1 MLLSGSPTQQQQQHQ
16 KENGS
21 DSIFSADEFVSA
33 YCFISHDKVNLIPV
47 TTDNVDDEDEDNNS
61 HNGNNITTPHI
72 TINDLHHEAIEDHA
86 DFTPDKLY
94 LKNKN
99 LLYSLNNPSI
109 SDVEVENNNINNNN
123 NSNNTNG
130 SSIPSTSKDSYTP
143 SPSSSP
149 LSSSLST
156 PSLNNNIKKRLK

>member
-1 MLLSGSPTQQQQQHQ
+1 MLLSGSPTQQQQQQHQ

-109 SDVEVENNNINNNN
+109 SDVEVENNTVIE
-123 NSNNTNG
+123 
-130 SSIPSTSKDSYTP
+130 
-143 SPSSSP
+143 
-149 LSSSLST
+149 
-156 PSLNNNIKKRLK
+156 